1 MVGNHSKGEFLVLY
15 AQVARRND
23 ANTPIFSGAIAL
35 GGATDLTVS
44 FDRPVSIDAVE
55 LNTIT
60 AYSDAGL
67 QTAVA
72 INAISATK
80 TSPTDVLIDF
90 DGAVATVVAVDFGG
104 FSGIRPNGP
113 SSYGIV

>member
-1 MVGNHSKGEFLVLY
+1 MLFT
-15 AQVARRND
+15 QVARRLD

-55 LNTIT
+55 LGSIA
-60 AYSDAGL
+60 AYSDAAL

-72 INAISATK
+72 VNAVSATK
-80 TSPTDVLIDF
+80 TSPTDVMLDF
-90 DGAVATVVAVDFGG
+90 DGAIATVVAVDFGG